1 MPENRTEGLKKAKRT
16 SWRQSQRSE
25 QNKDA
30 REGSTPE
37 GAGFGKQKI
46 DLESRR
52 FRNNEEVEMSV
63 CEWLPNFHRDGIFK
77 LLPSWADYF
86 AMQ

>member
-1 MPENRTEGLKKAKRT
+1 LATIAAVRAG
-16 SWRQSQRSE
+16 QQ
-25 QNKDA
+25 DA

-52 FRNNEEVEMSV
+52 FRNNEEVGMSV
-63 CEWLPNFHRDGIFK
+63 CEWLPNFHRNGIFK
-77 LLPSWADYF
+77 LLPGGADYF
-86 AMQ
+86 TVQ